1 MEQATIFN
9 PFLLIRYFLGNAL
22 SKELQTLGG
31 RVKFQL
37 QMNTRNVYFEILLG
51 SICILKH
58 KTYQIGLLY

>member
-9 PFLLIRYFLGNAL
+9 LFLLIRYFLDNAL

-37 QMNTRNVYFEILLG
+37 QMKTRNVYFEILLG

-58 KTYQIGLLY
+58 KTYQVGLLY